1 MAEPTAVNS
10 QITDAVN
17 PQITDAVATS
27 SVSSIASQPAML
39 SNLMLAN
46 LIANTNLSQQNAI
59 ANQQA
64 MNELGVAIL
73 GKSVNL
79 LTTLGPIEAM
89 SVQQVLTGNVV
100 AEDIAD
106 LRAALQ
112 AVGETNGAEVPP
124 APKA

>member
-1 MAEPTAVNS
+1 MAMPTALNE

-27 SVSSIASQPAML
+27 SVNSIASQPAIL
-39 SNLMLAN
+39 SNVMLAN
-46 LIANTNLSQQNAI
+46 LIQNINISQQNAVS
-59 ANQQA
+59 NQQA
-64 MNELGVAIL
+64 LNELGVAVL

-100 AEDIAD
+100 AEDIAQ
-106 LRAALQ
+106 LKAAIQ
-112 AVGETNGAEVPP
+112 SFGETNGDAAPP
-124 APKA
+124 APKS